1 LPRNSYERTARAA
14 HVTKRLAAVGRA
26 SVSYLIRVL
35 PQFLLCIPSISRHA
49 TLESGLPCTVAAR
62 LTAPEPKKEE
72 IAMNPTA
79 RAVVFVLVILG
90 MAASL
95 APGNLSSHNRLAAML
110 DGTQPPVPPKAAFF
124 DGTQPPVPPKMM
136 AVFARMPDGTQPP
149 VPPKM
154 TGTFARKL
162 DGTQPP
168 VPPKMTGKLARML
181 DGTQPP
187 VPPKAMAAAV

>member
-1 LPRNSYERTARAA
+1 
-14 HVTKRLAAVGRA
+14 VTKRLAVLGCADTSR
-26 SVSYLIRVL
+26 LIYVL
-35 PQFLLCIPSISRHA
+35 PRFLLCIPSISRRA
-49 TLESGLPCTVAAR
+49 PLRPRLPCTVAAR
-62 LTAPEPKKEE
+62 LNAPETKKEE

-79 RAVVFVLVILG
+79 RAVVFLLVILG
-90 MAASL
+90 LAASL
-95 APGNLSSHNRLAAML
+95 APGNLSSHNTLTAML

-124 DGTQPPVPPKMM
+124 DGTQPPVPPKLM
-136 AVFARMPDGTQPP
+136 AVFARMLDGTQPP

-154 TGTFARKL
+154 TGTFAGKP

-168 VPPKMTGKLARML
+168 VPPKMAGTFAWMF